1 MVLIIAK
8 RLRVRKVTFIRL
20 SVSQDKCKG
29 HFVSKCN
36 CRSFRVNLDNCR
48 RCRGITRIAA
58 ADAGLVRLTAE
69 LVRILAETLG
79 LVRINKYDPAFNP
92 GRITRASSSHGSWKS
107 L

>member
-20 SVSQDKCKG
+20 RVSQDKCKG
-29 HFVSKCN
+29 HF
-36 CRSFRVNLDNCR
+36 
-48 RCRGITRIAA
+48 AA

-92 GRITRASSSHGSWKS
+92 GRITRASNSHGSWKS